1 MHAMTEIDR
10 RRALHG
16 IMMLIG
22 ASTVAGCSYRPGSE
36 SPAKLSSKH
45 LKLLDLVADTM
56 IPETDTLG
64 ALKAGVPKR
73 LAAMYTDW
81 ASDETRAD
89 LSGAL
94 DRIDANARA
103 RTKKDFAEL
112 SPTARL
118 NYLLEHEKA
127 ALKPV
132 PRKPG
137 EPEGSFFSSIPAVAD
152 VGYHR
157 LKELILTL
165 HYSSEA
171 ALNGEL
177 LYEHVPGPWQPS
189 LKITPGMRPFAT
201 LGPF

>member
-1 MHAMTEIDR
+1 MQAMTEMDR
-10 RRALHG
+10 RKALKA
-16 IMMLIG
+16 IAMLLG
-22 ASTVAGCSYRPGSE
+22 MSTVAGCGYQPGSD
-36 SPAKLSSKH
+36 PQARLSDAQ

-73 LAAMYTDW
+73 LAAMYKDW

-118 NYLLEHEKA
+118 DYLLEHEKA

-137 EPEGSFFSSIPAVAD
+137 ELEGSFFNSIPAVAD

-189 LKITPGMRPFAT
+189 LRITPGMRPFAT